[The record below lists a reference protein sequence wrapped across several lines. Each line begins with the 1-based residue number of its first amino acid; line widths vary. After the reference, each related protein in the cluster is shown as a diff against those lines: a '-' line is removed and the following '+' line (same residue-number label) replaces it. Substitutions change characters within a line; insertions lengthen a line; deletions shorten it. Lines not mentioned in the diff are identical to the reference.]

1 MNKHIRPSWMQHEIA
16 PWSSAAKSMVRPG
29 NTKCSMT
36 QRYITSLADT
46 KRYIQR
52 KKERW
57 GIQFCSWLRPRE
69 VHVLHAWRD
78 YKLYSLGASR
88 LASLGRSVAVAHFQN
103 ENVQRMIFA
112 TYQLILDFETK
123 AECQVEYDVL
133 KAKQLTQARTISL
146 SWALDQCCSSRTNSG
161 PHKGCQSSHST

>member
-1 MNKHIRPSWMQHEIA
+1 MSFAWEIARDSHIGNTISQTMNKHIRPSWMQHEIA

-88 LASLGRSVAVAHFQN
+88 LAPR
-103 ENVQRMIFA
+103 FA
-112 TYQLILDFETK
+112 RK
-123 AECQVEYDVL
+123 V
-133 KAKQLTQARTISL
+133 
-146 SWALDQCCSSRTNSG
+146 CCSCSFSKWKRAANDICYIPTYIRLWDEGRMSSRVWCLESQTTNTS
-161 PHKGCQSSHST
+161 KNN